1 MVDESDF
8 EDLLEGEM
16 AEDEAAFEADLEG
29 CADSTLRGF
38 GTFKPRCSNPIRII
52 CDTRLRTPLDS
63 QVVRTAAEIPTYI
76 ATCERDLKKHLP
88 YRERECDIIVVPEAA
103 GHVDIEILMEKLGEL
118 GIDSVIVE
126 GGAEINWSVLAYE
139 VVSCVQ
145 AYVAPKIFGGA
156 AAPSPV
162 GGLGVEAPKYAIEL
176 SDPKVTQLGRD
187 LLIECEVR

>member
-1 MVDESDF
+1 M
-8 EDLLEGEM
+8 
-16 AEDEAAFEADLEG
+16 
-29 CADSTLRGF
+29 
-38 GTFKPRCSNPIRII
+38 
-52 CDTRLRTPLDS
+52 
-63 QVVRTAAEIPTYI
+63 
-76 ATCERDLKKHLP
+76 
-88 YRERECDIIVVPEAA
+88 VPEAA
-103 GHVDIEILMEKLGEL
+103 DHVDIEILMEKLGGL